1 MSDQALEQT
10 LERSARIDQ
19 LERDALINALG
30 MILAAMETFPEEMP
44 ESMDQPY
51 RVGKRIMNLIEEE
64 RPHV

>member
-1 MSDQALEQT
+1 MSDRSLENT

-51 RVGKRIMNLIEEE
+51 RAGKRIMNLIEEE
-64 RPHV
+64 RPYD